1 MFVAV
6 DVPVAKPILDFEN
19 DIRKVGADVKLV
31 EPKNIHVT
39 LKFLGDVDGS
49 RVPDIKEA
57 LTQAVASSKPFSV
70 RLKGSGVFPN
80 RNYVK
85 VVWVGIED
93 DDALKVL
100 AESVDEQLS
109 MLGFEKEKRGFRS
122 HLTVGRVRS
131 ARNKQELLAVIDSFA
146 DVEFCTVEVKSI
158 ELKQSELT
166 AKGPIY
172 STLCAVEL

>member
-39 LKFLGDVDGS
+39 LKFLGDVDES

-57 LTQAVASSKPFSV
+57 LTQAVASSKPFSI

-85 VVWVGIED
+85 VIWVGIES

-100 AESVDEQLS
+100 AESVDNQLS
-109 MLGFEKEKRGFRS
+109 MLGFEREKRGFRS

-131 ARNKQELLAVIDSFA
+131 ARNKQELLGVVDSFV
-146 DVEFCTVEVKSI
+146 DVEFCVVDVKSI

-172 STLCAVEL
+172 TTLCAVEL